1 MAGVSRLQYSTEA
14 RLVRVMC
21 SGRVDLEF
29 VLRAFSNGMDG
40 VFIGGCR
47 LNECNYITHGNY
59 HALNMVLLCR
69 KIMEHIGLN
78 PERLRIEFM
87 SSAEGILFAEV
98 MSEFGNKVKE
108 LGPLGKVEGIDQ
120 NELKSKLA
128 EITKLVPYIKLV
140 KNEKLASRLENPE
153 EYDKLFTK
161 DEIDKL
167 FSEVISYYIDPEKC
181 QACMTCAK
189 RCPVEAIISAKNQIH
204 VIDQEKCIKCGT
216 CFEVCPPKF
225 GAVTDTPDAAVQ
237 VSDPG
242 DNPDEVASWASRPI
256 GIQAQVD
263 DAPDALVITIPPMRF
278 VHVLRTRKNMTNF
291 SPKTK

>member
-1 MAGVSRLQYSTEA
+1 
-14 RLVRVMC
+14 MC

-29 VLRAFSNGMDG
+29 VLRAFSNGIDG

-47 LNECNYITHGNY
+47 LNECNYSTHGNY

-78 PERLRIEFM
+78 PERLKIEFM
-87 SSAEGILFAEV
+87 TSGEGILFAEV
-98 MSEFGNKVKE
+98 MSEFGNKVNK
-108 LGPLGKVEGIDQ
+108 LGPLGKAEGIDQ
-120 NELKSKLA
+120 KELKSKLA

-161 DEIDKL
+161 DEIDRL

-189 RCPVEAIISAKNQIH
+189 RCPVEAIVGGKNLIH

-225 GAVTDTPDAAVQ
+225 RAVTKISGAPVPPPIPEEKRTIVRKSKEKAEK
-237 VSDPG
+237 
-242 DNPDEVASWASRPI
+242 DNE
-256 GIQAQVD
+256 
-263 DAPDALVITIPPMRF
+263 
-278 VHVLRTRKNMTNF
+278 
-291 SPKTK
+291 